1 RLRKGQLESE
11 RARLVEAVKL
21 GGGELKVLVD
31 EMKRVEGDLTAL
43 EEQIAVAQA
52 RLQPLLLPNAK
63 AVEDFVVGRDS
74 IFEGD
79 QARDR
84 QFLERVL
91 EGIFVYADGTIVLR
105 FQQDSLFAPVR
116 AYEFHPDRAFER
128 GTVADRWFHGLN
140 SGHAAGLAK
149 VFEGAELRVVEQK
162 GGPRFRL
169 SALRSP
175 PLHTVSVPRG
185 I

>member
-1 RLRKGQLESE
+1 VTRRQ
-11 RARLVEAVKL
+11 
-21 GGGELKVLVD
+21 
-31 EMKRVEGDLTAL
+31 
-43 EEQIAVAQA
+43 
-52 RLQPLLLPNAK
+52 
-63 AVEDFVVGRDS
+63 
-74 IFEGD
+74 
-79 QARDR
+79 RDR

-116 AYEFHPDRAFER
+116 AYEFHPDHALER

-140 SGHAAGLAK
+140 SGHAADLAK
-149 VFEGAELRVVEQK
+149 SFEGAELRVVEQK

-185 I
+185 SRMVSNGGREAENAVALILGRADELRD